1 MIYFCANI
9 EIYFLIT
16 IQNVNLSSFFSFFYH
31 LKQIISLNLH
41 SNYKIDLTMFRI
53 PELLEIAGF
62 ILIVILAGIGLYLL
76 IKLLLW
82 IKNLI
87 DKS

>member
-1 MIYFCANI
+1 
-9 EIYFLIT
+9 
-16 IQNVNLSSFFSFFYH
+16 
-31 LKQIISLNLH
+31 
-41 SNYKIDLTMFRI
+41 MFRI

-62 ILIVILAGIGLYLL
+62 ILIVILAGIGIYLL

>member
-1 MIYFCANI
+1 
-9 EIYFLIT
+9 
-16 IQNVNLSSFFSFFYH
+16 
-31 LKQIISLNLH
+31 
-41 SNYKIDLTMFRI
+41 MFRI

-62 ILIVILAGIGLYLL
+62 ILIVILAGVGLYLL
-76 IKLLLW
+76 LKLLLW

>member
-1 MIYFCANI
+1 
-9 EIYFLIT
+9 
-16 IQNVNLSSFFSFFYH
+16 
-31 LKQIISLNLH
+31 
-41 SNYKIDLTMFRI
+41 MFRI

>member
-1 MIYFCANI
+1 
-9 EIYFLIT
+9 
-16 IQNVNLSSFFSFFYH
+16 
-31 LKQIISLNLH
+31 
-41 SNYKIDLTMFRI
+41 MFRI
-53 PELLEIAGF
+53 SELLEIAGF
-62 ILIVILAGIGLYLL
+62 ILIVILAGIVLYLL

>member
-1 MIYFCANI
+1 
-9 EIYFLIT
+9 
-16 IQNVNLSSFFSFFYH
+16 
-31 LKQIISLNLH
+31 
-41 SNYKIDLTMFRI
+41 MFRI
-53 PELLEIAGF
+53 SELLEIAGF

>member
-1 MIYFCANI
+1 
-9 EIYFLIT
+9 
-16 IQNVNLSSFFSFFYH
+16 
-31 LKQIISLNLH
+31 
-41 SNYKIDLTMFRI
+41 MFRI

-87 DKS
+87 EKS